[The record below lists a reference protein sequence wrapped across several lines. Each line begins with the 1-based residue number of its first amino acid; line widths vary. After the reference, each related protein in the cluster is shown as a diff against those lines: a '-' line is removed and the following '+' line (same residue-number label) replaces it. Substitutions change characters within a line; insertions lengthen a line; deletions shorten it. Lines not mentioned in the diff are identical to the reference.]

1 MPKRKAKD
9 GSEGETVAP
18 RRSSRGVRSQEKG
31 EENARGAS
39 SPPVKKVKKSK
50 ATKGVKAEIQKDVEK
65 KDDNE
70 DEQGALVLKPLS
82 LLMSQ
87 ASGSIISL
95 KSMISTVLVR
105 A

>member
-18 RRSSRGVRSQEKG
+18 RRSSRRVRSTQEKG
-31 EENARGAS
+31 EENAREPS
-39 SPPVKKVKKSK
+39 SPPAKKSK
-50 ATKGVKAEIQKDVEK
+50 ATKRAKAEIKKDVEK
-65 KDDNE
+65 KDNNE

-95 KSMISTVLVR
+95 KSMISGVSVE